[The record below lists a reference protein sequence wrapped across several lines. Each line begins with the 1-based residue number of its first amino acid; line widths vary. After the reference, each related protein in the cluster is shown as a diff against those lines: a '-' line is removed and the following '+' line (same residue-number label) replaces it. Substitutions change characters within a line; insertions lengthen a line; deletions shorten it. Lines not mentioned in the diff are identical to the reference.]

1 MYFYSV
7 SFPVRQLEKKVPL
20 GMNTDTP
27 KLCNA
32 PIVEAVL
39 DIDCDTPPDVEL
51 ADLEDAAYERF
62 GDRYPQA
69 RKQFSQEVQL
79 QSKPEGLS
87 SLSTR
92 HALQALQFL
101 TEDEKQLVQ
110 LRAQGFSF
118 NRLAPYSSL
127 DDYLPEIER
136 TWRRYGEVAAPVTTR
151 AVRLRY
157 INRIALPMEDG
168 TVDLDGFLEIAPRS
182 AAEES
187 LSLTGFLIQQNAFE
201 KESHHHVSLTL
212 RSQSPENKTLPII
225 LDIAVSHPLEIA
237 PSDWDAIY
245 ETVQSLRRLKNRVF
259 RNTLTERCM
268 QLFQ

>member
-1 MYFYSV
+1 
-7 SFPVRQLEKKVPL
+7 
-20 GMNTDTP
+20 MNTDTE
-27 KLCNA
+27 KLRNA

-39 DIDCDTPPDVEL
+39 DIDCDTPPDAEL
-51 ADLEDAAYERF
+51 ADLEGPAYERF

-69 RKQFSQEVQL
+69 RKRVSHEVTL
-79 QSKPEGLS
+79 QGKGEALSGLS
-87 SLSTR
+87 TH

-101 TEDEKQLVQ
+101 TDDEKQLVQ
-110 LRAQGFSF
+110 VRAQGFSF

-136 TWRRYGEVAAPVTTR
+136 TWRLYGDVAAPVTTR

-157 INRIALPMEDG
+157 INRIALPMEG
-168 TVDLDGFLEIAPRS
+168 GKVELDAFLEIGPRS
-182 AAEES
+182 ADEET
-187 LSLTGFLIQQNAFE
+187 LSLTGFLIQQNAVE
-201 KESHHHVSLTL
+201 KESHHQVSLTL
-212 RSQSPENKTLPII
+212 RSQSPEDETLPVI
-225 LDIAVSHPLEIA
+225 LDIAVSYPLEVA
-237 PSDWDAIY
+237 PNDWDAIY